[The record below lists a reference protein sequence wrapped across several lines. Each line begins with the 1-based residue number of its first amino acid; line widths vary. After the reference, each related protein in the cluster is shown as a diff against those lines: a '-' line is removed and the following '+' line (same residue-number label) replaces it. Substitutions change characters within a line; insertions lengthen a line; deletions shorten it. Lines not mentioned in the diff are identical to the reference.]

1 MPLTFRHGLIT
12 KKVSCSN
19 VEVNAVV
26 DTGAGISV
34 ISPALRDRLQL
45 QSSKWEGRFL
55 LLANGQKAH
64 PETCVDL
71 PMLVDGRSIVVQPV
85 VMEINGYD
93 LLLGNDALRQL
104 RRIQIDYRTDEP
116 QMHLG
121 KDDLDVVE
129 TPLELEGKIR
139 NRKSRCIPAYSMMS
153 VAVDISTNWASNNRL
168 LEPSAKVMLD
178 KGLSFGRLLI
188 PAESCSSDTINVP
201 LVNFSNKKQ
210 WIPKGIV
217 LGTVVAVTT
226 PVVHVDNE
234 AHPGNNIDFD
244 SVINKHLSPQ
254 DRAAVRNLL
263 QRYHKCFAE
272 SNHELGCSNLVQH
285 HIHTGNHLPI
295 HQAPY
300 PSAYKQRNIIQ
311 GQVGDMLND
320 DVIEP
325 SNSPWAAPVVLVKKP
340 DGSWR
345 FCVDYRKLNSVTTKD
360 VYPLPRIEDALSRM
374 DGSRYFTIL
383 DMQSGYWQVAMSE
396 EDRPKTAF
404 VTADGL
410 YHFKVMPFGLTNA
423 PATFQRMMDVLLAGL
438 KWNSCL
444 VYLDDIVVFSKSI
457 EEHLVRLEAVLKCLL
472 SANLKLKLKKCTF
485 LATELKVLG
494 YVVSAGGISPNPD
507 KIAAV
512 QNFPIPLSVREL
524 QSFLGL
530 CSYYRRFIKGFAGL
544 ARPLTNLT
552 KSNQPFS
559 WGEEQQH
566 SFEALKERLLTPP
579 ILAHPNY
586 ELPFEIHTDA
596 SGYGVGAILVQRQDN
611 QERVISYVS
620 RLMSSAEL
628 NYSVSEKECLALVWA
643 VDKFKT
649 YIWGNKVRILT
660 DHHALCWLLK
670 KRNLAGRLAR
680 WSLQLQDMDLEIVH
694 RSGKLH
700 HDADAFSRQQT
711 ALPEEE
717 TSIPMLLLPSLP
729 NCDVAQAQQLS
740 AWWGPIRLAL
750 SESNPT
756 RKTRRLIRHFELKDG
771 VLFRRY
777 LRDGQVLSLLCVPPP
792 LVKDVIVNCHE
803 ATTAGHLGEKRTLD
817 KIRLRYFWP
826 KMSKQVIQHV
836 RSCVE
841 CQMRKRTLERPA
853 GFLTSINSNRPFERI
868 GIDLIGP
875 FPRSTTMNKHIIVAV
890 DYFTKWVVVKA
901 VPRATTAELVEFF
914 VRKIVLQH
922 GAPTFLISDRG
933 KCFTA
938 DFTAK
943 LLKAF
948 ETNHLLTTAYHPQCN
963 GQVERF
969 NHTFA
974 QMLAMYVNTYHTNWD
989 EYVDYVAFA
998 YNTSRHE
1005 STGMTPF
1012 FALYGREAV
1021 LPVDVTLGS
1030 DPNSGVVESISELT
1044 VESIK
1049 SRFHNIHEIVRR
1061 RMLKA
1066 HRRQEKHY
1074 NKQRAE
1080 RVYNV
1085 GDAVLV
1091 YRPIRKKG
1099 RAEKLLFKYHGPF
1112 KVVKRLNSLNY
1123 VVEPLFGSKRKR
1135 DCVHVSKLKTFHG
1148 RNTTTSDDTET
1159 RIPCYPRE
1167 ESQLQKACGVAP
1179 AGLRCLFDGRDRET
1193 AGHSTR
1199 SRGRATAGLSARPR
1213 SSMSHESPIK
1223 TGTGPSDSER
1233 EIQSTLIGGHRLR
1246 ARKRAPSYQT

>member
-1 MPLTFRHGLIT
+1 
-12 KKVSCSN
+12 
-19 VEVNAVV
+19 
-26 DTGAGISV
+26 
-34 ISPALRDRLQL
+34 
-45 QSSKWEGRFL
+45 
-55 LLANGQKAH
+55 
-64 PETCVDL
+64 
-71 PMLVDGRSIVVQPV
+71 
-85 VMEINGYD
+85 
-93 LLLGNDALRQL
+93 
-104 RRIQIDYRTDEP
+104 
-116 QMHLG
+116 
-121 KDDLDVVE
+121 
-129 TPLELEGKIR
+129 
-139 NRKSRCIPAYSMMS
+139 
-153 VAVDISTNWASNNRL
+153 
-168 LEPSAKVMLD
+168 
-178 KGLSFGRLLI
+178 
-188 PAESCSSDTINVP
+188 
-201 LVNFSNKKQ
+201 
-210 WIPKGIV
+210 
-217 LGTVVAVTT
+217 
-226 PVVHVDNE
+226 
-234 AHPGNNIDFD
+234 
-244 SVINKHLSPQ
+244 
-254 DRAAVRNLL
+254 
-263 QRYHKCFAE
+263 
-272 SNHELGCSNLVQH
+272 
-285 HIHTGNHLPI
+285 
-295 HQAPY
+295 
-300 PSAYKQRNIIQ
+300 
-311 GQVGDMLND
+311 
-320 DVIEP
+320 
-325 SNSPWAAPVVLVKKP
+325 
-340 DGSWR
+340 
-345 FCVDYRKLNSVTTKD
+345 
-360 VYPLPRIEDALSRM
+360 
-374 DGSRYFTIL
+374 
-383 DMQSGYWQVAMSE
+383 
-396 EDRPKTAF
+396 
-404 VTADGL
+404 
-410 YHFKVMPFGLTNA
+410 
-423 PATFQRMMDVLLAGL
+423 
-438 KWNSCL
+438 
-444 VYLDDIVVFSKSI
+444 
-457 EEHLVRLEAVLKCLL
+457 
-472 SANLKLKLKKCTF
+472 
-485 LATELKVLG
+485 
-494 YVVSAGGISPNPD
+494 
-507 KIAAV
+507 
-512 QNFPIPLSVREL
+512 
-524 QSFLGL
+524 
-530 CSYYRRFIKGFAGL
+530 
-544 ARPLTNLT
+544 
-552 KSNQPFS
+552 
-559 WGEEQQH
+559 
-566 SFEALKERLLTPP
+566 
-579 ILAHPNY
+579 
-586 ELPFEIHTDA
+586 
-596 SGYGVGAILVQRQDN
+596 
-611 QERVISYVS
+611 
-620 RLMSSAEL
+620 MSSAEL

-700 HDADAFSRQQT
+700 HDADALSRQPT
-711 ALPEEE
+711 APPEEE

-1223 TGTGPSDSER
+1223 TGTGPSDSEN
-1233 EIQSTLIGGHRLR
+1233 EIPSTLIGGHRLR

>member
-1 MPLTFRHGLIT
+1 
-12 KKVSCSN
+12 
-19 VEVNAVV
+19 
-26 DTGAGISV
+26 
-34 ISPALRDRLQL
+34 
-45 QSSKWEGRFL
+45 
-55 LLANGQKAH
+55 
-64 PETCVDL
+64 
-71 PMLVDGRSIVVQPV
+71 
-85 VMEINGYD
+85 MEINGCD

-104 RRIQIDYRTDEP
+104 ERIQIDYRTDEP

-153 VAVDISTNWASNNRL
+153 VAVDIPSHGASNNRL
-168 LEPSAKVMLD
+168 LEPSAKFMLN
-178 KGLSFGRLLI
+178 KGLSFGRLLV

-226 PVVHVDNE
+226 PVVNVDNE
-234 AHPGNNIDFD
+234 AHPGKNFDFD

-285 HIHTGNHLPI
+285 RIHTGDHPPI

-300 PSAYKQRNIIQ
+300 PSAHKQRNVIQ
-311 GQVGDMLND
+311 EQVGGMLND
-320 DVIEP
+320 DVIEL

-340 DGSWR
+340 DGTWR

-396 EDRPKTAF
+396 EDRLKTAF

-472 SANLKLKLKKCTF
+472 SVNLKLKLKKCSF

-494 YVVSAGGISPNPD
+494 YIVSAGGISPNPE
-507 KIAAV
+507 KIAAI

-524 QSFLGL
+524 QSFVGL
-530 CSYYRRFIKGFAGL
+530 CSYYRRFIKGFAEL

-552 KSNQPFS
+552 KSNQPFC

-566 SFEALKERLLTPP
+566 SFEALKERLLAPP

-586 ELPFEIHTDA
+586 GLPFEIHTDA
-596 SGYGVGAILVQRQDN
+596 SGYGVGAILVQRQDD

-649 YIWGNKVRILT
+649 YIWGNKARILT

-680 WSLQLQDMDLEIVH
+680 WSLQLQDLDLEIVH

-700 HDADAFSRQQT
+700 HDADALSRQPT
-711 ALPEEE
+711 GPPEEE
-717 TSIPMLLLPSLP
+717 PGIPMLLLPSP
-729 NCDVAQAQQLS
+729 PSCDVAQAQQLS
-740 AWWGPIRLAL
+740 AWWGPIRRALA
-750 SESNPT
+750 ESNPT
-756 RKTRRLIRHFELKDG
+756 RRTRRLIRNFKLKGG
-771 VLFRRY
+771 VLFRRC
-777 LRDGQVLSLLCVPPP
+777 LRDGRALTLLCIPPS
-792 LVKDVIVNCHE
+792 LVKDVITNCHE

-841 CQMRKRTLERPA
+841 CQMRKRPLGRPA
-853 GFLTSINSNRPFERI
+853 GLLTSIDSNRPFERI

-875 FPRSTTMNKHIIVAV
+875 FPQSTTKNKHIIVAV
-890 DYFTKWVVVKA
+890 DYFTKWVIVKA
-901 VPRATTAELVEFF
+901 VPRATTEELVEFF
-914 VRKIVLQH
+914 VKRIVLQH

-933 KCFTA
+933 RCFKA
-938 DFTAK
+938 DFMAK

-948 ETNHLLTTAYHPQCN
+948 ETNHLLTMPIIPN
-963 GQVERF
+963 
-969 NHTFA
+969 
-974 QMLAMYVNTYHTNWD
+974 AMAKLND
-989 EYVDYVAFA
+989 
-998 YNTSRHE
+998 
-1005 STGMTPF
+1005 STIP
-1012 FALYGREAV
+1012 
-1021 LPVDVTLGS
+1021 LP
-1030 DPNSGVVESISELT
+1030 
-1044 VESIK
+1044 K
-1049 SRFHNIHEIVRR
+1049 
-1061 RMLKA
+1061 
-1066 HRRQEKHY
+1066 
-1074 NKQRAE
+1074 
-1080 RVYNV
+1080 
-1085 GDAVLV
+1085 
-1091 YRPIRKKG
+1091 
-1099 RAEKLLFKYHGPF
+1099 
-1112 KVVKRLNSLNY
+1112 
-1123 VVEPLFGSKRKR
+1123 
-1135 DCVHVSKLKTFHG
+1135 CW
-1148 RNTTTSDDTET
+1148 
-1159 RIPCYPRE
+1159 PC
-1167 ESQLQKACGVAP
+1167 
-1179 AGLRCLFDGRDRET
+1179 
-1193 AGHSTR
+1193 
-1199 SRGRATAGLSARPR
+1199 
-1213 SSMSHESPIK
+1213 M
-1223 TGTGPSDSER
+1223 
-1233 EIQSTLIGGHRLR
+1233 
-1246 ARKRAPSYQT
+1246 